1 MATYSAAT
9 AVHKTSGVA
18 TVDTVTLTANAA
30 PLEVVNRGTVDPLYV
45 TVGLTTDVPAAPTV
59 AGDDTY
65 VIPPGGVRT
74 IPVTGATTGTDY
86 VVKLIAASATAYSVR
101 VGGL

>member
-1 MATYSAAT
+1 MATYSAAS

-18 TVDTVTLTANAA
+18 TVDTVTLTDNGK
-30 PLEVVNRGTVDPLYV
+30 PLEILNRGTVDPLYV
-45 TVGLTTDVPAAPTV
+45 TVGTTTAAPAAPVV

-74 IPVTGATTGTDY
+74 IPVTGADTGTDY
-86 VVKLIAASATAYSVR
+86 VIKLIAASATAYSVR
-101 VGGL
+101 AGGL